1 MPVFAQTVAR
11 AAAYICALW
20 HVIRVHEALG
30 EFFPREPLGE
40 VALMANFSGLHE
52 LNTIKT
58 QSIAQKNVR
67 KTPEALTEISL
78 GGTAAARAI

>member
-11 AAAYICALW
+11 AAAYIRALW
-20 HVIRVHEALG
+20 HGIRVHEALG
-30 EFFPREPLGE
+30 EFFPSRAPCE
-40 VALMANFSGLHE
+40 VDLMANFSGLHE

-58 QSIAQKNVR
+58 QSITLKNVR
-67 KTPEALTEISL
+67 ETPEAPTEISL